1 MSLNLHQLLVG
12 AAFSREKKLLD
23 SYLYSYHRMIA
34 AGLRRVEPCGSRSY
48 SL

>member
-23 SYLYSYHRMIA
+23 SYHRMIA
-34 AGLRRVEPCGSRSY
+34 AESRSHN
-48 SL
+48 L